1 MKGHQPSNYEPSNP
15 RTLKLLLL
23 LENKIYSWRWRLAQF
38 LELRWWR
45 RYLRRLD
52 WEAYVE
58 DKRRHW
64 RKVLTLLDVQL
75 APGERVL
82 DAGCGPA
89 GIFTLLHEQKV
100 DALDPLLEKYEK
112 KLPGFQLDKFPHVHF
127 QQLMLEQLE
136 VKETYD
142 LIFCMNAIN
151 HVADLDL
158 ALGCLVQALKPN
170 GTLVLSVDVHR
181 HSFFK
186 FIFRLIPGDVLH
198 PQQDDVADY
207 QLFLDE
213 QGLQVE
219 KTLVLKKGWVFD
231 YVVFKARKR

>member
-1 MKGHQPSNYEPSNP
+1 MKGPRTLEPQ
-15 RTLKLLLL
+15 TLKLLLL

-52 WEAYVE
+52 WDAYLE

-64 RKVLTLLDVQL
+64 RKVLTQL
-75 APGERVL
+75 ELRLASGERAL

-89 GIFTLLHEQKV
+89 GIFTILSEQKV
-100 DALDPLLEKYEK
+100 DALDPLLEEYEK
-112 KLPGFQLDKFPHVHF
+112 KLPGFQRDQFPYVHF

-158 ALGCLVQALKPN
+158 ALGRLVQALKPN
-170 GTLVLSVDVHR
+170 GTLVLSVDAHR

-207 QLFLDE
+207 QRFLGE
-213 QGLQVE
+213 KGLQVE
-219 KTLVLKKGWVFD
+219 NTLVLKEGWVFN
-231 YVVFKARKR
+231 YVVFKAKKLNR